1 LTKKLQSLNPNLV
14 PKADGDDDALLEII
28 VSSASCREDR
38 KKDEKPQDEAP
49 KPKPVEADLPVT
61 H

>member
-1 LTKKLQSLNPNLV
+1 MLQSLNPNLV
-14 PKADGDDDALLEII
+14 PKADGDGDALLEVVI
-28 VSSASCREDR
+28 SSASCREDR
-38 KKDEKPQDEAP
+38 KKEEKPKEEAP